1 MLQRTPR
8 FAACFPSASTRI
20 IASNVNRIS
29 RITQRGE
36 RVFLSTVRRTATVT
50 PSPIAERSIVT
61 SVSVCLSVCL
71 SRSLPN
77 LLCMLHIAVARSS
90 SGGVVTRYVLQVLW
104 MTSYLRKQEVAR
116 RRRPAEAQCTR
127 SLGLGYKLCAV
138 IPAVGQRTHG
148 TTFRALKVTSQV
160 ATAGAESAIYDCL
173 VSTELGRW
181 KRAAGSKIEIK
192 INSTS
197 KCHNRLSISAI
208 SGGNLE

>member
-8 FAACFPSASTRI
+8 FAVCFPSASTRI

-50 PSPIAERSIVT
+50 PSPIAERSIMT

-90 SGGVVTRYVLQVLW
+90 SGGVVTCYVLQVLW

-138 IPAVGQRTHG
+138 IPAAGQRTHG

-160 ATAGAESAIYDCL
+160 ATQGAECAVYDCF

-181 KRAAGSKIEIK
+181 KRNCIFAERRVPKSK
-192 INSTS
+192 S
-197 KCHNRLSISAI
+197 K
-208 SGGNLE
+208 

>member
-77 LLCMLHIAVARSS
+77 LLCMLHIDVARSS
-90 SGGVVTRYVLQVLW
+90 FGGVVTRYVLQVLW

-138 IPAVGQRTHG
+138 IPAAGQRTHG

-160 ATAGAESAIYDCL
+160 ATAGRSLRSMTALFLRS
-173 VSTELGRW
+173 S
-181 KRAAGSKIEIK
+181 AAGNEIAF
-192 INSTS
+192 
-197 KCHNRLSISAI
+197 LP
-208 SGGNLE
+208 SGGFQNRNQNKFNKQVS